1 MGGSLLMSFSRAQQ
15 LDSSDPDVKA
25 IVDVARDFSRAIEAG
40 DLDRVVS
47 FYSRDIV
54 KTAPGR
60 PPQRGWDGVREAWKA
75 TLLRYD
81 CHLEVHVDEVKVLG
95 TVGYDS
101 GKFVMT
107 LKPKGGGETIR
118 ATGRVFE
125 VVRKED
131 GAWKSLRVISMN
143 EE

>member
-1 MGGSLLMSFSRAQQ
+1 MSFGHAQQ

-25 IVDVARDFSRAIEAG
+25 IVEVARDFSKAIEAG
-40 DLDRVVS
+40 DLERVVS
-47 FYSRDIV
+47 FYSHDIV
-54 KTAPGR
+54 KTAAGR
-60 PPQRGWDGVREAWKA
+60 PPQRGWDAVREGWKA

-95 TVGYDS
+95 TVAYDS

-107 LKPKGGGETIR
+107 LKPKAGGETIR
-118 ATGRVFE
+118 STGRVFE

-131 GAWKSLRVISMN
+131 GAWKSLRVLSMS